1 MKKSLFILITL
12 IFALAT
18 SCKPSAPLLPNVS
31 GKAGEVLCVIEKAD
45 WDGALGQAI
54 HDVLEDEYPFVPVK
68 EYRYTVT
75 HVTHAGFEADMFKV
89 HRNIVFFDLHPQ
101 NNYPGVQILQNKWAK
116 PQCVLLVRARS
127 AEQADSVLRA
137 DSELVVSAIEQA
149 ERNRVIANTR
159 RYENADVYPKVARVF
174 GGSVHVPT
182 GYKLRKIDHNFAW
195 ISYDRDKVTQ
205 GIFVYRLPVTGD
217 DFDNDVIIARR
228 NEVMKENVPGM
239 FDGTYMITGDYWKP
253 QTRFLRYQGISF
265 AETHGM
271 WEVQGDYMGGPF
283 VSHSFY
289 SPDGSEIIVAEAWV
303 YAPKYNKRQLLRQ
316 VESLLYSWEW
326 KTE

>member
-1 MKKSLFILITL
+1 MKKII
-12 IFALAT
+12 ALALICAVFAG
-18 SCKPSAPLLPNVS
+18 CKRSAPLLPNVS

-45 WDGALGQAI
+45 WDGALGEAVRS
-54 HDVLEDEYPFVPVK
+54 VLEDEYPFLPVT

-75 HVTHAGFEADMFKV
+75 HVTHAGFESDMFRV
-89 HRNIVFFDLHPQ
+89 HRNIVFFDINPQ
-101 NNYPGVQILQNKWAK
+101 NVRTGVELIQNKWAK
-116 PQCVLLVRARS
+116 PQCVLLISAYTAEMADSLFCARS
-127 AEQADSVLRA
+127 EFIVG
-137 DSELVVSAIEQA
+137 AIEQA
-149 ERNRVIANTR
+149 ERDRVIANTR
-159 RYENADVYPKVARVF
+159 RYENADVYPRVSKVF

-182 GYKLRKIDHNFAW
+182 GYKLRKISHDFAW
-195 ISYDRDKVTQ
+195 ISYDRQYVTQ
-205 GIFVYRLPVTGD
+205 GIFVYRLPVVGD
-217 DFDNDVIIARR
+217 DFSNDRIIERR
-228 NEVMKENVPGM
+228 NEVLKENVPGM
-239 FDGTYMITGDYWKP
+239 FEGTYMITGDYWAP
-253 QTRFLRYQGISF
+253 QTRYLKYKGRGF

-271 WEVQGDYMGGPF
+271 WDVQGDFMGGPF

>member
-1 MKKSLFILITL
+1 MKKII
-12 IFALAT
+12 ALALICAVFAG
-18 SCKPSAPLLPNVS
+18 CKRTAPLLPNVS

-45 WDGALGQAI
+45 WDGALGEAVRS
-54 HDVLEDEYPFVPVK
+54 VLEDEYPFLPVT

-75 HVTHAGFEADMFKV
+75 HVTHAGFESDMFRV
-89 HRNIVFFDLHPQ
+89 HRNIVFFDINPQ
-101 NNYPGVQILQNKWAK
+101 NVRTGVELIQNKWAK
-116 PQCVLLVRARS
+116 PQCVLLISAYTAEMADSLFRARS
-127 AEQADSVLRA
+127 EFIVG
-137 DSELVVSAIEQA
+137 AIEQA
-149 ERNRVIANTR
+149 ERDRVIANTR
-159 RYENADVYPKVARVF
+159 RYENADVYPRVSEVF

-182 GYKLRKIDHNFAW
+182 GYKLRKISHDFAW
-195 ISYDRDKVTQ
+195 ISYDRQYVTQ
-205 GIFVYRLPVTGD
+205 GIFVYRLPVVGD
-217 DFDNDVIIARR
+217 DFSNDRIIERR
-228 NEVMKENVPGM
+228 NEVLKENVPGM
-239 FDGTYMITGDYWKP
+239 FEGTYMITGDYWAP
-253 QTRFLRYQGISF
+253 QTRYLKYKGRGF

-271 WEVQGDYMGGPF
+271 WDVQGDFMGGPF

>member
-1 MKKSLFILITL
+1 MKKII
-12 IFALAT
+12 ALALICAVFAG
-18 SCKPSAPLLPNVS
+18 CKRSAPLLPNVS

-45 WDGALGQAI
+45 WDGALGEAVRS
-54 HDVLEDEYPFVPVK
+54 VLEDEYPFLPVT

-75 HVTHAGFEADMFKV
+75 HVTHAGFESDMFRV
-89 HRNIVFFDLHPQ
+89 HRNIVFFDINPQ
-101 NNYPGVQILQNKWAK
+101 NVRTGVELIQNKWAK
-116 PQCVLLVRARS
+116 PQCVLLISAYTTEMADSLFRARS
-127 AEQADSVLRA
+127 EFIVG
-137 DSELVVSAIEQA
+137 AIEQA
-149 ERNRVIANTR
+149 ERDRVIANTR
-159 RYENADVYPKVARVF
+159 RYENADVYPRVSEVF

-182 GYKLRKIDHNFAW
+182 GYKLRKISHDFAW
-195 ISYDRDKVTQ
+195 ISYDRQYVTQ
-205 GIFVYRLPVTGD
+205 GIFVYRLPVVGD
-217 DFDNDVIIARR
+217 DFSNDRIIERR
-228 NEVMKENVPGM
+228 NEVLKENVPGM
-239 FDGTYMITGDYWKP
+239 FEGTYMITGDYWAP
-253 QTRFLRYQGISF
+253 QTRYLKYKGRGF

-271 WEVQGDYMGGPF
+271 WDVQGDFMGGPF

>member
-1 MKKSLFILITL
+1 MKKLVVLLIAASLF
-12 IFALAT
+12 AA
-18 SCKPSAPLLPNVS
+18 CKPSKPLLPNVS
-31 GKAGEVLCVIEKAD
+31 GKAGEVLCVIEKTD
-45 WDGALGQAI
+45 WDGALGESVRS
-54 HDVLEDEYPFVPVK
+54 VLEDEYPFLPVK

-75 HVTHAGFEADMFKV
+75 HITHGGFEADMFRV
-89 HRNIVFFDLHPQ
+89 HRNIVFFDINSK
-101 NNYPGVQILQNKWAK
+101 NNYPGVQLLQNKWAQ
-116 PQCVLLVRARS
+116 PQCVLLVRARTS
-127 AEQADSVLRA
+127 EQADSVLRA
-137 DSELVVSAIEQA
+137 DSEFVIGAIEQA

-159 RYENADVYPKVARVF
+159 RYENTDVYPRVSSVF

-182 GYKLRKIDHNFAW
+182 GYKLRKINHDFAW
-195 ISYDRDKVTQ
+195 ISYDRQQVTQ
-205 GIFVYRLPVTGD
+205 GIFVYRLPVCND
-217 DFDNDVIIARR
+217 AFDNARIIARR
-228 NEVMKENVPGM
+228 DSIMKAHVPGM
-239 FDGTYMITGDYWKP
+239 FEGTYMITGDYWAP
-253 QTRFLRYQGISF
+253 QTRFLKYQGTSF

-271 WEVQGDYMGGPF
+271 WEVQGDFMGGPF

>member
-1 MKKSLFILITL
+1 MKKFLLILAAAI
-12 IFALAT
+12 ALALAG
-18 SCKPSAPLLPNVS
+18 CKPSKPLLPNVS

-45 WDGALGQAI
+45 WDGALGESVRGI
-54 HDVLEDEYPFVPVK
+54 LEDEYPFLPVK

-75 HVTHAGFEADMFKV
+75 HITHGGFESDMFRV
-89 HRNIVFFDLHPQ
+89 HRNIVFFDINPR
-101 NNYPGVQILQNKWAK
+101 NNYPGVQLLQNKWAK

-127 AEQADSVLRA
+127 SEQADSVFNA
-137 DSELVVSAIEQA
+137 DSEFVIAAIEQA

-159 RYENADVYPKVARVF
+159 RYENAEVYAKVSNVF

-182 GYKLRKIDHNFAW
+182 GYKLRKITHDFAW
-195 ISYDRDKVTQ
+195 IAYDRQQVTQ
-205 GIFVYRLPVTGD
+205 GIFVYRLPVVGD
-217 DFDNDVIIARR
+217 DFDNERIVARR
-228 NEVMKENVPGM
+228 NAVMKDNVPGM
-239 FDGTYMITGDYWKP
+239 FEGTYMITGDYWKP
-253 QTRFLRYQGISF
+253 QTRFLKYQGTSF

-271 WEVQGDYMGGPF
+271 WDVQGDFMGGPF
-283 VSHSFY
+283 VSHTFY

>member
-1 MKKSLFILITL
+1 MKKII
-12 IFALAT
+12 ALALICAVFAG
-18 SCKPSAPLLPNVS
+18 CKRSAPLLPNVS

-45 WDGALGQAI
+45 WDGALGEAVRS
-54 HDVLEDEYPFVPVK
+54 VLEDEYPFLPVT

-75 HVTHAGFEADMFKV
+75 HVTHAGFESDMFRV
-89 HRNIVFFDLHPQ
+89 HRNIVFFDINPQ
-101 NNYPGVQILQNKWAK
+101 NVRTGVELIQNKWAK
-116 PQCVLLVRARS
+116 PQCVLLISAYTAEMADSLFRARS
-127 AEQADSVLRA
+127 EFIVG
-137 DSELVVSAIEQA
+137 AIEQA
-149 ERNRVIANTR
+149 ERDRVIANTR
-159 RYENADVYPKVARVF
+159 RYENADVYPRVSEVF

-182 GYKLRKIDHNFAW
+182 GYKLRKISHDFAW
-195 ISYDRDKVTQ
+195 ISYDRQYVTQ
-205 GIFVYRLPVTGD
+205 GIFVYRLPVVGD
-217 DFDNDVIIARR
+217 DFSNDRIIERR
-228 NEVMKENVPGM
+228 NEVLKENVPGM
-239 FDGTYMITGDYWKP
+239 FEGTYMITGDYWAP
-253 QTRFLRYQGISF
+253 QTRYLKYKGRGF

-271 WEVQGDYMGGPF
+271 WDVQGDFMGGPF

>member
-1 MKKSLFILITL
+1 MKKII
-12 IFALAT
+12 ALALICAVFAG
-18 SCKPSAPLLPNVS
+18 CKRSAPLLPNVS

-45 WDGALGQAI
+45 WDGALGEAVRS
-54 HDVLEDEYPFVPVK
+54 VLEDEYPFLPVT

-75 HVTHAGFEADMFKV
+75 HVTHAGFESDMFRV
-89 HRNIVFFDLHPQ
+89 HRNIVFFDINPQ
-101 NNYPGVQILQNKWAK
+101 NVRTGVELIQNKWAK
-116 PQCVLLVRARS
+116 PQCVLLISAYTTEMADSLFRARS
-127 AEQADSVLRA
+127 EFIVG
-137 DSELVVSAIEQA
+137 AIEQA
-149 ERNRVIANTR
+149 ERDRVIANTR
-159 RYENADVYPKVARVF
+159 RYENADVYPRVSEVF

-182 GYKLRKIDHNFAW
+182 GYKLRKISHDFAW
-195 ISYDRDKVTQ
+195 ISYDRQYVTQ
-205 GIFVYRLPVTGD
+205 GIFVYRLPVVGD
-217 DFDNDVIIARR
+217 DFSNERIIERR
-228 NEVMKENVPGM
+228 NEVLKENVPGM
-239 FDGTYMITGDYWKP
+239 FEGTYMITGDYWAP
-253 QTRFLRYQGISF
+253 QTRYLKYKGRDF

-271 WEVQGDYMGGPF
+271 WDVQGDFMGGPF